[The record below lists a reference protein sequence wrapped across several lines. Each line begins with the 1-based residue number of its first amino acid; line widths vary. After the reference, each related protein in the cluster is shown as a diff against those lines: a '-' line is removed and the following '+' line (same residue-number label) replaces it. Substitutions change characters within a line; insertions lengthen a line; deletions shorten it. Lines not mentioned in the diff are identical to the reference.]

1 MTCPECEVRLA
12 GGEMDGSVETHL
24 RACPACQALSDEL
37 RQNALALGAF
47 RDEELGP
54 RPVRKFP
61 GRKFPGRKFPDRKFP
76 DRKFPWMS
84 AVAAALTLALVI
96 PGIWRATRPVAPE
109 PVKATTPAEVTVTA
123 SLKAEP
129 LKVKMLTPDPDVVIY
144 WLIDS
149 KEGE

>member
-12 GGEMDGSVETHL
+12 GGEMDGSVEEHL

-37 RQNALALGAF
+37 RENALALGAF

-54 RPVRKFP
+54 RQARRFP
-61 GRKFPGRKFPDRKFP
+61 G
-76 DRKFPWMS
+76 RKFPWMS

-123 SLKAEP
+123 SLKTEP